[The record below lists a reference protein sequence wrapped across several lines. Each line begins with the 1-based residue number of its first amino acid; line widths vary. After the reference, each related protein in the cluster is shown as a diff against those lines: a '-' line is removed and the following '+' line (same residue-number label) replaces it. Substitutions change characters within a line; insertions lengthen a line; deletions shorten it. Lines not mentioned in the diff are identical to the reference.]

1 MSKTTDAPNPT
12 MKMKPTPG
20 PITVHYDEKW
30 PFRICIKDA
39 NGKDEFSFDRYAM
52 SSQWKTVSDMRR
64 AVGWDAKD
72 REQIIEMT
80 AEQEARA
87 EFIAEAFNVH
97 HETGLSPREL
107 LEQRD
112 NLLEWL
118 DTLTLVVGLTPI
130 AGNKEAL
137 QEAMNGARA
146 AIAATKPEA
155 VKGGEG

>member
-1 MSKTTDAPNPT
+1 MKNTHKFLSILFAVVVIAAFVVVPVGASDGTPPDPAVFDVGLIVQLLQGLALAIFPVLAVQAARWANAQIALVRSK
-12 MKMKPTPG
+12 
-20 PITVHYDEKW
+20 
-30 PFRICIKDA
+30 
-39 NGKDEFSFDRYAM
+39 
-52 SSQWKTVSDMRR
+52 
-64 AVGWDAKD
+64 
-72 REQIIEMT
+72 MT
-80 AEQEARA
+80 AEQEAHA

-146 AIAATKPEA
+146 AIAATRPQME
-155 VKGGEG
+155 GGE